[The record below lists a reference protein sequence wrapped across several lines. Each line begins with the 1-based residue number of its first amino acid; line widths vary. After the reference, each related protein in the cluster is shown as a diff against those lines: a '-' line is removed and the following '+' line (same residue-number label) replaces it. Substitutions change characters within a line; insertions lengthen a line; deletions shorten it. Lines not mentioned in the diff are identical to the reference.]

1 MSLFLIYIYIY
12 YIYTY
17 VYIHIYVYIPRYIIY
32 IYIRFWMTLPRKLN
46 RLPTCWFFFK
56 SIRRTPGIPSKMF
69 VWILS
74 HFSWSFFDQV
84 RSNGFITSS
93 MMFTINTDGF
103 GKGCPKHF
111 IQLWILTASIARRNR
126 ASSGKIQSTLLA
138 GCSILTVAQRIVLG
152 KDCKGSP
159 FLEYI

>member
-1 MSLFLIYIYIY
+1 
-12 YIYTY
+12 
-17 VYIHIYVYIPRYIIY
+17 
-32 IYIRFWMTLPRKLN
+32 
-46 RLPTCWFFFK
+46 
-56 SIRRTPGIPSKMF
+56 
-69 VWILS
+69 
-74 HFSWSFFDQV
+74 
-84 RSNGFITSS
+84 

>member
-1 MSLFLIYIYIY
+1 
-12 YIYTY
+12 
-17 VYIHIYVYIPRYIIY
+17 
-32 IYIRFWMTLPRKLN
+32 MTLPRKLN
-46 RLPTCWFFFK
+46 RLPKCWFFFK

-138 GCSILTVAQRIVLG
+138 GCSILTVDQRIVLG